1 MASVGIDAARA
12 FGTGCFKEHRT
23 HDTRGMTE
31 QELRV
36 GSTFFHYLIIVRHAD
51 CLCSEGRC
59 SLEEILCRA

>member
-36 GSTFFHYLIIVRHAD
+36 GSIFHYYSII
-51 CLCSEGRC
+51 
-59 SLEEILCRA
+59 I